1 MRPRGEA
8 DRPAG
13 AGRPVIFGEV
23 LFDRFPDGSEVLGG
37 APFNVA
43 WHLQGLGGS
52 PLLVTRVGE
61 DAAGRR
67 VLEAMARWG
76 MDTTGVQVDPE
87 RPTGRVE
94 VSLEGGEPRFDILP
108 GVAYDRIDEA
118 AAQRAAGAAGPCALL
133 YHGSLAVRETPSRE
147 ALAALRRA
155 TGAPRFVD
163 VNLRPPWWER
173 EGVAGLLRGA
183 AWIKL
188 NAEELERLHGPGDP
202 ATSAEA
208 LRRRAGARAVI
219 LTLGAEGALLAHEGG
234 SLRRRA
240 EPARVVDTV
249 GAGDAFS
256 AVAILG
262 LLAGWPWER
271 LLERAVG
278 FAAAVCGLR
287 GAVTEERAFYEAH
300 LRDWGETGGRGA

>member
-1 MRPRGEA
+1 MEAGGE
-8 DRPAG
+8 AG

-43 WHLQGLGGS
+43 WHLQGLGAR
-52 PLLVTRVGE
+52 PLLVTRVGA

-67 VLEAMARWG
+67 VLEAMARFG
-76 MDTTGVQVDPE
+76 MDTAGVQVDPE
-87 RPTGRVE
+87 RPTGQVA

-108 GVAYDRIDEA
+108 GVAYDRIEA
-118 AAQRAAGAAGPCALL
+118 GAALRAVEAAGPCALL
-133 YHGSLAVRETPSRE
+133 YHGSLALREPPSRE
-147 ALAALRRA
+147 ALETLRRA

-173 EGVAGLLRGA
+173 DRMAALLRGA

-188 NAEELERLHGPGDP
+188 NRDELRQLGGEGEPGE
-202 ATSAEA
+202 AVQA
-208 LRRRAGARAVI
+208 LRRLHGARAVI

-240 EPARVVDTV
+240 EPAEVVDTV

-287 GAVTEERAFYEAH
+287 GAVTEDRAFYEAH
-300 LRDWGETGGRGA
+300 LRSWGGAGGRGA